1 MAYNACARAL
11 MKSLKSGLNASPI
24 PFSLRIFLSLWFT
37 INIFISVL
45 LTFLLNFRKI
55 NIQVRVYVQQRIHTY
70 WWINM
75 YSREKIRSKIII
87 MQVCNI
93 VEYCDEAR
101 NVNKVRVRILN
112 EPMDCSSVAYPIHG
126 NQMKHKSK
134 LLHTKSFF

>member
-1 MAYNACARAL
+1 MRKCTDEVYEVWLKCISHTFFFKNIFVPMNYNEHIFFL
-11 MKSLKSGLNASPI
+11 
-24 PFSLRIFLSLWFT
+24 FSLL
-37 INIFISVL
+37 
-45 LTFLLNFRKI
+45 FLLNFRKI

-112 EPMDCSSVAYPIHG
+112 EPMDCSSVAYPTHE
-126 NQMKHKSK
+126 NQKKHKSK
-134 LLHTKSFF
+134 LLHTQFF